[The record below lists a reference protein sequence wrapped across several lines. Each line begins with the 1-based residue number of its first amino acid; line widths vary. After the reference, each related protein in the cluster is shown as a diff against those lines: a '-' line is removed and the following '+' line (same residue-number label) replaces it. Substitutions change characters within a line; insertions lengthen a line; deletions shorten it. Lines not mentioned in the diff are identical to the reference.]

1 MLSFIMI
8 ITPAIIAVLIYE
20 KINQRHFN
28 VFRFIVI
35 TLGFTFVIRLLTIT
49 ALWGMG
55 ETSIVWLEEEMLS
68 SLGFSGKY
76 MGLTLVFAI
85 ALPFLVSG
93 LNQNYKRKKNEK

>member
-1 MLSFIMI
+1 MI

-35 TLGFTFVIRLLTIT
+35 TLGFTFIIRLLALA
-49 ALWGMG
+49 ALWIWGK
-55 ETSIVWLEEEMLS
+55 TSMVWIEEEMLS
-68 SLGFSGKY
+68 SLGFSVKY

-85 ALPFLVSG
+85 AIPFLVSG
-93 LNQNYKRKKNEK
+93 LNQIYKRKKNEK